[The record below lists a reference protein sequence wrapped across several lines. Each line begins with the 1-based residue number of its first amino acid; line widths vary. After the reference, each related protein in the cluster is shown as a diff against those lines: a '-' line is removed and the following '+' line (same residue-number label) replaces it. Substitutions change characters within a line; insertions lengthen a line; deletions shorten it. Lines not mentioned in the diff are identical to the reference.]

1 MGRVLRV
8 AVASDSQPALR
19 TIEEMIRLDRRVSIL
34 PQTVEHALHLIV
46 RKRHAVQHRAIPL
59 KENLPPVR
67 DQVQGCAVLEH
78 LLLPARLLE
87 QGNEIRL
94 KIQLSMSTCVG

>member
-1 MGRVLRV
+1 MV
-8 AVASDSQPALR
+8 
-19 TIEEMIRLDRRVSIL
+19 RLDRRVSVLAQAI
-34 PQTVEHALHLIV
+34 EHLLHLIV
-46 RKRHAVQHRAIPL
+46 RQRHAVQQGAVPL

-67 DQVQGCAVLEH
+67 DQVQGRAVLEH

-94 KIQLSMSTCVG
+94 KILLSMRASVG